1 MSLVADPIRITFE
14 DVARLGQGANGFA
27 NRIYLHWTGGH
38 YGHVYDEYHI
48 SIDWDGTLYV
58 PPGGAGADALTLL
71 REHTWHRNTGA
82 IGIAICGAYDAVARS
97 STDIN
102 FGPEPPTGCQ
112 VEYLAKAVGIL
123 CPALGLALSPR
134 TVLTHC
140 EAAFKDGYGPGSGD
154 PQTKWDLWQL
164 PDQPF
169 HEELYPGG
177 EVLRRKAMGYME
189 GSPTQYNL
197 FRSSPI
203 ILSQG
208 KEVNG

>member
-14 DVARLGQGANGFA
+14 DVARLGRGANGFA

-38 YGHVYDEYHI
+38 YGHVYDDYHI

-140 EAAFKDGYGPGSGD
+140 EAAFKMATDLAAAIRKPVGIFGSCRVCPSARSYILAVRCSAEKPWGTCLGRLSD
-154 PQTKWDLWQL
+154 CSCLGTQPVLWSR
-164 PDQPF
+164 
-169 HEELYPGG
+169 E
-177 EVLRRKAMGYME
+177 RR
-189 GSPTQYNL
+189 
-197 FRSSPI
+197 
-203 ILSQG
+203 
-208 KEVNG
+208 